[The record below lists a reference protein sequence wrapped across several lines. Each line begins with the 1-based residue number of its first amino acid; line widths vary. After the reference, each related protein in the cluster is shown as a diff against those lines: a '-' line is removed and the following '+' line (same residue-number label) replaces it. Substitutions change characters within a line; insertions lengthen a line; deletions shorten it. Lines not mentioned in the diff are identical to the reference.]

1 MKKIEIITTAIT
13 YFMCSFATFFFQ
25 VDISNPK
32 QMSSLGDRLQSLPD
46 VAGIVNTAMI
56 LRDEF
61 IKELKLQS
69 FNEVMGPKI
78 KGKTA

>member
-1 MKKIEIITTAIT
+1 MTKGIT
-13 YFMCSFATFFFQ
+13 YFMCSFATSFFQ

-32 QMSSLGDRLQSLPD
+32 QMSSLGDRLQPLPN
-46 VAGIVNTAMI
+46 VAGIVHTAMI

-78 KGKTA
+78 KGETA

>member
-1 MKKIEIITTAIT
+1 MTKGIT
-13 YFMCSFATFFFQ
+13 YFMCSFATSFFQ
-25 VDISNPK
+25 IDISNPK
-32 QMSSLGDRLQSLPD
+32 QMSSLGDRLQSLPN
-46 VAGIVNTAMI
+46 VAGIVHTAMI

-78 KGKTA
+78 KGETA